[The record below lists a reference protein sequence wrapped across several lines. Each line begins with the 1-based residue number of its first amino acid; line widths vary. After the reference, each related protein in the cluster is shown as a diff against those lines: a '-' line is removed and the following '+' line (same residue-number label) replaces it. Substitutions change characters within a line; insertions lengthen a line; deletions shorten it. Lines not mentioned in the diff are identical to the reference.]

1 MTTTFEDSRVLSV
14 EHLSVS
20 FDTGKRN
27 TPPVTV
33 VRDVSFSIGKGEIVA
48 IVGESGCGKS
58 TTGLALLGLNPGSN
72 ASVKGSINLA
82 KKGGQTVDIVGL
94 RERELRR
101 VRGNDVA
108 MIFQEP
114 MSSLNP
120 LYTIGAQIEEA
131 LSLHR
136 RMSSKERAAEALR
149 LVSMLGIPSPAKC
162 LNSYPH
168 QLSGGMRQRV
178 MIAIALSCH
187 PGLLIA
193 DEPTTALDVTVQAQ
207 IVERMKQL
215 QQETQMAILFVT
227 HDLSLVAE
235 IANRA
240 LVMYAGQIVEAGPV
254 SDLFNQPLMPYTQAL
269 MRSRPR
275 LGDVRHRIK
284 PIPGGAPNPAAL
296 PAGCTFHK
304 RCEHAVAGR
313 CDTQVPSLET
323 TDDGL
328 RQVRC
333 LRWRELRQ
341 VPQCAPVLQGQPS

>member
-1 MTTTFEDSRVLSV
+1 VTVMLETSRVLSV
-14 EHLSVS
+14 ENLTVS
-20 FDTGKRN
+20 FRSDKRSM
-27 TPPVTV
+27 PSVAV
-33 VRDVSFSIGKGEIVA
+33 VRDLSFSVGKGEIVA

-58 TTGLALLGLNPGSN
+58 STGLALLGLSPDGN
-72 ASVKGSINLA
+72 ASVQGSIILTR
-82 KKGGQTVDIVGL
+82 KDGQTPDIVELG
-94 RERELRR
+94 ERELQS
-101 VRGNDVA
+101 VRGNDAA

-120 LYTIGAQIEEA
+120 LNKIGAQIEEA
-131 LSLHR
+131 LSVHR
-136 RMSSKERAAEALR
+136 KMSSKERQAEALR

-162 LNSYPH
+162 LQSYPH

-178 MIAIALSCH
+178 MIAIALSCG

-193 DEPTTALDVTVQAQ
+193 DEPTTALDATVQAQ
-207 IVERMKQL
+207 IVDRLKKL
-215 QQETQMAILFVT
+215 QQETRMAILFIT

-235 IANRA
+235 IADRA

-254 SDLFNQPLMPYTQAL
+254 GELFNRPLMPYTQAL

-275 LGDVRHRIK
+275 LGDARHRIK

-296 PAGCTFHK
+296 PSGCTFHT
-304 RCEHAVAGR
+304 RCEYAVAGR
-313 CDTQVPSLET
+313 CDQQLPALET

-333 LRWRELRQ
+333 LRWRELQ
-341 VPQCAPVLQGQPS
+341 TAPQGAFAQQGQSI

>member
-1 MTTTFEDSRVLSV
+1 MTATFENSRVLTV
-14 EHLSVS
+14 EHLSVA
-20 FDTGKRN
+20 FRTGKR
-27 TPPVTV
+27 TAAPVPV
-33 VRDVSFSIGKGEIVA
+33 VRDVSFSVGKGEIVA

-58 TTGLALLGLNPGSN
+58 TTGLALLGLNPDGN
-72 ASVKGSINLA
+72 ALVEGSISLA
-82 KKGGQTVDIVGL
+82 TKAGKSVDVVKL
-94 RERELRR
+94 HERDLQR
-101 VRGNDVA
+101 VRGNDAA

-131 LSLHR
+131 LAVHR
-136 RMSSKERAAEALR
+136 KMSSKERTDEALR

-162 LNSYPH
+162 LKSYPH

-187 PGLLIA
+187 PALLIA

-207 IVERMKQL
+207 IVERMKKL
-215 QQETQMAILFVT
+215 QEETQMAILFVT

-235 IANRA
+235 IADRA
-240 LVMYAGQIVEAGPV
+240 LVMYAGQIVEAGPIAE
-254 SDLFNQPLMPYTQAL
+254 LFNRPLMPYTQAL

-275 LGDVRHRIK
+275 LGDSRHRIK

-296 PAGCTFHK
+296 PTGCAFHK
-304 RCEHAVAGR
+304 RCEHAVKGR
-313 CDTQVPSLET
+313 CDRQVPTLET

-328 RQVRC
+328 HQVRC
-333 LRWRELRQ
+333 LRWRELQ
-341 VPQCAPVLQGQPS
+341 ETTQCSPVLQGQTT

>member
-1 MTTTFEDSRVLSV
+1 MTATHEDSCVLSV

-20 FDTGKRN
+20 FSSGKHN
-27 TPPVTV
+27 TPPVAV

-58 TTGLALLGLNPGSN
+58 TTGLALLGLNPDGS
-72 ASVKGSINLA
+72 ASVQGTINLA
-82 KKGGQTVDIVGL
+82 RKDGRTVNVVGL
-94 RERELRR
+94 RARELQR
-101 VRGNDVA
+101 VRGNDAA

-131 LSLHR
+131 LSVHR
-136 RMSSKERAAEALR
+136 KLSHKERAAEALR

-162 LNSYPH
+162 LGSYPH

-187 PGLLIA
+187 PALLIA

-207 IVERMKQL
+207 IIERMKEL
-215 QQETQMAILFVT
+215 QQETHMAILFVT

-235 IANRA
+235 IADRA

-254 SDLFNQPLMPYTQAL
+254 GQLFNRPLMPYTQAL

-296 PAGCTFHK
+296 PDGCTFHK

-313 CDTQVPSLET
+313 CDRQVPSLET

-328 RQVRC
+328 HQVRC
-333 LRWRELRQ
+333 LRWRELQ
-341 VPQCAPVLQGQPS
+341 QAPQCTPTLQGESS

>member
-1 MTTTFEDSRVLSV
+1 MTATLEHNRVLTV

-20 FDTGKRN
+20 FDSGKRQ
-27 TPPVTV
+27 PPTSV

-58 TTGLALLGLNPGSN
+58 TTGLALLGLIEGN
-72 ASVKGSINLA
+72 ASVRGCIRLA
-82 KKGGQTVDIVGL
+82 RKDGRTVDVVML
-94 RERELRR
+94 RERELQRM
-101 VRGNDVA
+101 RGNDAA

-120 LYTIGAQIEEA
+120 LHSIGAQIEEA
-131 LSLHR
+131 LGTHR
-136 RMSSKERAAEALR
+136 KMRPRERATEALR
-149 LVSMLGIPSPAKC
+149 LISMLGIPSPAEC
-162 LNSYPH
+162 LKSYPH

-187 PGLLIA
+187 PALLIA

-235 IANRA
+235 IADRA
-240 LVMYAGQIVEAGPV
+240 LVMYAGEIVETGPV
-254 SDLFNQPLMPYTQAL
+254 GELFNRPLMPYTQAL

-275 LGDVRHRIK
+275 LGDARHRVK
-284 PIPGGAPNPAAL
+284 PIPGGAPNPASL
-296 PAGCTFHK
+296 PGGCAFHK
-304 RCEHAVAGR
+304 RCEHAVVGR
-313 CDTQVPSLET
+313 CDKQVPSLEAT
-323 TDDGL
+323 NDGL

-333 LRWRELRQ
+333 LRWRELEQ
-341 VPQCAPVLQGQPS
+341 TPQCMPVLQGQTI